1 MNWNEFINELIKK
14 MGFKNFNFDFNAE
27 RQQGLLFIYENENFI
42 KENLPA
48 LIENINKIV
57 QLVAKKHNI
66 KPIFVD
72 INNYKKEREKLII
85 ELVKAAARRAALNKE
100 EIHLP
105 PMNSYERRIAHLQ
118 LISNPEV
125 TTESRGKGKNRFVVI
140 KPIINS

>member
-14 MGFKNFNFDFNAE
+14 MGFKNFSFDFHPDSN
-27 RQQGLLFIYENENFI
+27 QGWLFVHENEKLI
-42 KENLPA
+42 KENLPN

-72 INNYKKEREKLII
+72 VNNYQKEREKLII
-85 ELVKAAARRAALNKE
+85 ELVRTAARRVVLNKE

-105 PMNSYERRIAHLQ
+105 PMNSYERRIAHLE

-125 TTESRGKGKNRFVVI
+125 KTESRGRGKNRFVVI
-140 KPIINS
+140 KPIKN